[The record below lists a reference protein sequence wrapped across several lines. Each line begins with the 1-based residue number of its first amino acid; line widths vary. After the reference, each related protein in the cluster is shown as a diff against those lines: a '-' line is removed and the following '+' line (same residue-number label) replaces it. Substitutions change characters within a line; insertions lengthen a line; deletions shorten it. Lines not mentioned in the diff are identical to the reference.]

1 MLVDGC
7 ARSWSWCLKVSSVLV
22 LSRVIFLT
30 PHMIG
35 RRKIFS
41 LELWWCWVWQ
51 ESWYNCEAGHRP
63 HCEAGHTYHIVKQ
76 VTRTTRHNCES
87 ANKRCGAAAHFDP
100 KTCGAYQT
108 YQEGREKF
116 KYRKNIYLDIW
127 QCRVFYSKL
136 NVTTIK
142 EAHKSVW
149 WNYLSGTT
157 CLKLPVWNDSY
168 QSMELLA

>member
-30 PHMIG
+30 PHLIG
-35 RRKIFS
+35 RLEIFS
-41 LELWWCWVWQ
+41 FQPWSCGGVECGRKVGTVVKQ
-51 ESWYNCEAGHRP
+51 A
-63 HCEAGHTYHIVKQ
+63 TDHIVKPA
-76 VTRTTRHNCES
+76 TRTTRHNCES

-149 WNYLSGTT
+149 NYLSGTT
-157 CLKLPVWNDSY
+157 CLKLPVWNDNY

>member
-1 MLVDGC
+1 MLGVGVGV
-7 ARSWSWCLKVSSVLV
+7 LKSAVC
-22 LSRVIFLT
+22 
-30 PHMIG
+30 
-35 RRKIFS
+35 
-41 LELWWCWVWQ
+41 WCWV
-51 ESWYNCEAGHRP
+51 ESFFWHLIWLDGAKYFLWSCGGVECGRKVGTIVKQA
-63 HCEAGHTYHIVKQ
+63 TDHIVKPA
-76 VTRTTRHNCES
+76 TRTTRHNCES

-116 KYRKNIYLDIW
+116 KYRKNIYLEIW

-149 WNYLSGTT
+149 NYLSGTT
-157 CLKLPVWNDSY
+157 CLKLPVWNDNY